1 MNSNDPNSPMI
12 YRKIQN
18 DKRMRVRLVVKGYKS
33 FSKLYAAGEDTKV
46 VLDNL
51 SKSRNMKFIRRF
63 EFDPYLCEKSH
74 VRPFA
79 KALKKLK
86 DVKDLNLVIRR
97 LDYADESSILAPY
110 MIRLIRL
117 KKFRIEVTKFVEYL
131 SDKPDLFFLG

>member
-1 MNSNDPNSPMI
+1 MNHLLPKRQKPQNSPTQYFDTSPPLSCKFSPIPMI

-63 EFDPYLCEKSH
+63 EFDP
-74 VRPFA
+74 
-79 KALKKLK
+79 
-86 DVKDLNLVIRR
+86 
-97 LDYADESSILAPY
+97 
-110 MIRLIRL
+110 
-117 KKFRIEVTKFVEYL
+117 
-131 SDKPDLFFLG
+131 